1 MKSYLVLVS
10 IDGVPAKYYVH
21 AYNSMQAIVK
31 AVHELSNNL
40 GDDVEIICKLTVPVR
55 E

>member
-1 MKSYLVLVS
+1 MKAYFVLLS
-10 IDGVPAKYYVH
+10 IEGASTKYYVH
-21 AYNSMQAIVK
+21 ARNSAEAITK
-31 AVHELSNNL
+31 ALKELTSEL